1 MGKVFVTNELTLNK
15 TAQKR
20 IDMVTNTEFFTYDQK
35 TAKKIIHFQLEG
47 EELDLTNANIILGF
61 YFVNADSSFLLES
74 ADGSVVIDEPEKG
87 LTSVMLPNDI
97 YAYTGQ
103 VLIHVYVEFD
113 NGQSLDYPAIVTDFK
128 ESWIDQELEPM
139 AGYYIKRFEDLRQ
152 LVFQQVEELAG
163 KFEQLERDI
172 DIFSEAV
179 LKVTGLIQNH

>member
-1 MGKVFVTNELTLNK
+1 MEKVFVTNELTLNK

-20 IDMVTNTEFFTYDQK
+20 ADILTNTEFFTYDQQ
-35 TAKKIIHFQLEG
+35 TARKIIHFQLEDKP
-47 EELDLTNANIILGF
+47 LNLTAATVIFGF

-74 ADGSVVIDEPEKG
+74 ADGAVVIEEPEKG

-113 NGQSLDYPAIVTDFK
+113 NGQSLDYPAIVTEFK

-139 AGYYIKRFEDLRQ
+139 ADYYVKRFEDLRQ
-152 LVFQQVEELAG
+152 LVFQRVEDLTG
-163 KFEQLERDI
+163 KFEQLEKDI
-172 DIFSEAV
+172 DTFSDAV
-179 LKVTGLIQNH
+179 LKVTGILQR

>member
-1 MGKVFVTNELTLNK
+1 MAKVFVTNELILNK

-20 IDMVTNTEFFTYDQK
+20 VDVATNTEFFTYDQN

-47 EELDLTNANIILGF
+47 EQLDLSNANIILGF
-61 YFVNADSSFLLES
+61 YFVNAGSSFLLES
-74 ADGSVVIDEPEKG
+74 ADGSVVIEESEKG

-128 ESWIDQELEPM
+128 ESWIDQELDQM
-139 AGYYIKRFEDLRQ
+139 ADYYVKRFEDLRQ
-152 LVFQQVEELAG
+152 LVFQRVEDLTG
-163 KFEQLERDI
+163 KFEQLEKDI
-172 DIFSEAV
+172 DTFSDAV
-179 LKVTGLIQNH
+179 LKVTDILQR